1 MRPAAIPLLLE
12 VLVSCCWWA
21 SPAAAQQ
28 LCGGAA
34 EADACGLGALQQSGY
49 ADNANC
55 LQTLRAPPGSAV
67 SLTFT
72 SFSVEAHFD
81 WLEVFDGASASAP
94 RPIPLLPSLPRP
106 LPCPLCRPPGLTL

>member
-1 MRPAAIPLLLE
+1 MWPTATPHPLLALMG
-12 VLVSCCWWA
+12 LCWCA

-34 EADACGLGALQQSGY
+34 EADACGLGVLQQSGY

-94 RPIPLLPSLPRP
+94 RPIPLKFLPPPLSLPSP
-106 LPCPLCRPPGLTL
+106 LA